1 MMADYDPKEIFK
13 EPIFM
18 DTIPEDIDITEEKF
32 DGISPYIPYIKDWN
46 SKLIDIIYW
55 SKPEKEREFT
65 LKLLRKG
72 SMEFIGRIT
81 EVKKITKSDEF
92 SVRLT
97 NGVDVIFNEDI
108 LKKNNP
114 DLEGKDLTDILEE
127 VRKARLLYLNII
139 VKKDKESSHK
149 FYVKSYM
156 DLAKV
161 ELRTKEILDI
171 KQKYGITWFDFFLC
185 AVGINPFDMNIDE
198 YLLLRQLYIPRVLS
212 LFPVKIRDEFTKYI
226 HVLQFTRPGT
236 GKSTFYS
243 KLSNI
248 MRIHIFSR
256 FPSRTRLVMDA
267 RTGAEGAIFHNDYIV
282 IDAFDKNLK
291 NDNFNDFLSYS
302 ERGLSNGEWDVEK
315 GSASTKSERDT
326 IKRDVGFIFL
336 GNVDKVS
343 HESLTDYLKDWR
355 EWLKGELVKKGLEP
369 GPIGAFID
377 RLAIISIVD
386 QDFDVDKYVVD
397 KTLRIQY
404 FMALVNLIKQEIL
417 KVKIDNNKFS
427 DLNKGRERTF
437 AKMIAKKLRAL
448 EISFLIEDKDHPYKV
463 DMEADMKVGGAE
475 TFAKILV
482 KGTWG
487 WKSTTPQ

>member
-1 MMADYDPKEIFK
+1 MTDYDPKQIFD
-13 EPIFM
+13 EPIFI
-18 DTIPEDIDITEEKF
+18 DAIPENIDITEEKF

-46 SKLIDIIYW
+46 SNIIDIIYW

-72 SMEFIGRIT
+72 SMEFIGRII

-97 NGVDVIFNEDI
+97 NGVDVIFNEEI

-114 DLEGKDLTDILEE
+114 DLRDKDLTDILEE

-139 VKKDKESSHK
+139 VKKDKKGSYK

-161 ELRTKEILDI
+161 ELRTKEILEI
-171 KQKYGITWFDFFLC
+171 KQKYNITWFDFFLC
-185 AVGINPFDMNIDE
+185 AIGINPFDMNIDD

-212 LFPVKIRDEFTKYI
+212 LFPVKIRDEFTKYTHI
-226 HVLQFTRPGT
+226 LQFTKPGT
-236 GKSTFYS
+236 GKTTFYS

-291 NDNFNDFLSYS
+291 NENFNDFLSYS
-302 ERGLSNGEWDVEK
+302 ERGLSSGEWDVEK
-315 GSASTKSERDT
+315 GSASTKSERDV

-343 HESLTDYLKDWR
+343 YETLTDYLKDWR
-355 EWLKGELVKKGLEP
+355 EWLRGELIKKGLEP
-369 GPIGAFID
+369 GPASAFID
-377 RLAIISIVD
+377 RLAIISVVD

-404 FMALVNLIKQEIL
+404 FMALINLIKQEIL
-417 KVKIDNNKFS
+417 KAKIDNTKFS

-437 AKMIAKKLRAL
+437 AKMLAKKIRAL
-448 EISFLIEDKDHPYKV
+448 EISYFIKDKDPYTPDVELDKK
-463 DMEADMKVGGAE
+463 EGGAE
-475 TFAKILV
+475 IFAKVLV

-487 WKSTTPQ
+487 WKNG